1 MRRVALAVLLLV
13 VAGLAIAAAVF
24 RPGKAVRVATGLV
37 SHTLCSE
44 TFVAGLDPDQTFA
57 ETVRT
62 MPGVRRL
69 VPWLHYRVDRTAR
82 EVSTTLGG
90 RFEMRAVYH
99 DGVGCT
105 VALPAPAGPAPALP
119 SLASAATPAAA
130 PAPAGAAG
138 APEAG
143 PDIAGPAVVD
153 PASEPLRAAL
163 DRVFAEPPGEPVRGT
178 KAVVVVHD
186 GRVVAERYAPGYGL
200 DTPMLSWSLNKSVV
214 NALIGVL
221 VRQGRLAVGAPA
233 PVPAWRDPSD
243 PRHAI
248 TVEQLMRMT
257 SGLALDETNT
267 GFDPA
272 SRMLFLEP
280 DMAGFAQT
288 AALAA
293 PPGTRYHYSS
303 PSTLILSRI
312 IRDAVGR
319 DAVGGRAEDVRRF
332 AERELFAPLGMR
344 GVTLEF
350 DATGTQVGSTYMYAT
365 ARDWARFGQLYAADG
380 VAGGRRILPEGW
392 VDYSASPTAGSRDG
406 YAAGFFTNRGESD
419 LARLRVRGGMP
430 ADSFFASG
438 TQGQRI
444 VVSPARRLVVVRLG
458 RSQDWE
464 TFDIRGLI
472 RLVADVDR
480 ALAGP
485 AR

>member
-1 MRRVALAVLLLV
+1 MRRVALAVLLLGAAGMVTAV
-13 VAGLAIAAAVF
+13 VVF
-24 RPGKAVRVATGLV
+24 RPGQAVRVATGLV

-57 ETVRT
+57 ETVST
-62 MPGVRRL
+62 MPGIRRL
-69 VPWLHYRVDRTAR
+69 APWLHYRVDRAAR
-82 EVSTTLGG
+82 DVSTTLGG
-90 RFEMRAVYH
+90 RFEVRAVYH

-105 VALPAPAGPAPALP
+105 VVHPA
-119 SLASAATPAAA
+119 SVSAATPL
-130 PAPAGAAG
+130 PAPSTAASMNGAG
-138 APEAG
+138 APGAG
-143 PDIAGPAVVD
+143 RDIAGPAVVE

-163 DRVFAEPPGEPVRGT
+163 DRAFAEPAGGPVRGT

-186 GRVVAERYAPGYGL
+186 GRVVAERYGRGYGL
-200 DTPMLSWSLNKSVV
+200 DTPMLSWSMNKSVV
-214 NALIGVL
+214 NALIGIL

-272 SRMLFLEP
+272 SRMLFIEP
-280 DMAGFAQT
+280 DMAGFAEA

-312 IRDAVGR
+312 IRDAVG
-319 DAVGGRAEDVRRF
+319 GRAEDVRGF
-332 AERELFAPLGMR
+332 AERELFAPLGMQR
-344 GVTLEF
+344 VTLEF

-365 ARDWARFGQLYAADG
+365 ARDWARFGLLYAEDG
-380 VAGGRRILPEGW
+380 IAGGRRILPEGW
-392 VDYSASPTAGSRDG
+392 VDYSASPTPGSRDG
-406 YAAGFFTNRGESD
+406 YAAGFFTNRGESEFG
-419 LARLRVRGGMP
+419 RLRVRGGMP

-444 VVSPARRLVVVRLG
+444 VVAPARGLVVVRLG
-458 RSQDWE
+458 RSQDWA

-472 RLVADVDR
+472 RLIADVDQ
-480 ALAGP
+480 ALSGP

>member
-1 MRRVALAVLLLV
+1 MRRVTLAVLLLGAAGMVTAV
-13 VAGLAIAAAVF
+13 VVF
-24 RPGKAVRVATGLV
+24 RPGQAVRVATGLV

-57 ETVRT
+57 ETVST
-62 MPGVRRL
+62 MPGIRRL
-69 VPWLHYRVDRTAR
+69 VPWLHYRVDRAAR
-82 EVSTTLGG
+82 DVSTTLGG

-105 VALPAPAGPAPALP
+105 VVHPA
-119 SLASAATPAAA
+119 SVSAATPL
-130 PAPAGAAG
+130 PAPSTAASMNAAG
-138 APEAG
+138 APGAG
-143 PDIAGPAVVD
+143 RDIAGPAVVE

-163 DRVFAEPPGEPVRGT
+163 DRVFAEPAGGPVRGT

-186 GRVVAERYAPGYGL
+186 GRVVAERYAPGYAL
-200 DTPMLSWSLNKSVV
+200 DTPMLSWSMNKSVV
-214 NALIGVL
+214 NALVGIL

-243 PRHAI
+243 PRHPI

-257 SGLALDETNT
+257 SGLALDETNS

-272 SRMLFLEP
+272 SRMLFTEP
-280 DMAGFAQT
+280 DMAGFAEA

-303 PSTLILSRI
+303 PSTLILSRVI
-312 IRDAVGR
+312 R
-319 DAVGGRAEDVRRF
+319 DAVGGRAEHVRRF

-365 ARDWARFGQLYAADG
+365 ARDWARFGLLYANDG
-380 VAGGRRILPEGW
+380 VADGRRILPEGW
-392 VDYSASPTAGSRDG
+392 VAYSASPTPGSRDG
-406 YAAGFFTNRGESD
+406 YAAGFFTNRGESEFG
-419 LARLRVRGGMP
+419 RLRVRGGMP

-444 VVSPARRLVVVRLG
+444 VVAPAHRLVVVRLG
-458 RSQDWE
+458 RSQDWA

-472 RLVADVDR
+472 RLVADVDQ
-480 ALAGP
+480 ALSGP

>member
-1 MRRVALAVLLLV
+1 MRRVALAVLFLV

-24 RPGKAVRVATGLV
+24 RPDKAVRVATGLV

-62 MPGVRRL
+62 MPGIRRL
-69 VPWLHYRVDRTAR
+69 VPWLHYRVDRPAG

-105 VALPAPAGPAPALP
+105 VALPAPAGPATSLP
-119 SLASAATPAAA
+119 SPAAAATPAAA
-130 PAPAGAAG
+130 AAPASAAG
-138 APEAG
+138 APGVG
-143 PDIAGPAVVD
+143 PDIAGPAVVE

-163 DRVFAEPPGEPVRGT
+163 DRVFAEPTGGPVRGT

-200 DTPMLSWSLNKSVV
+200 DTPMLSWSVNKSVV
-214 NALIGVL
+214 NALVGIL

-248 TVEQLMRMT
+248 TIEQLMRMT

-267 GFDPA
+267 GFDPS
-272 SRMLFLEP
+272 SRMLLTEP
-280 DMAGFAQT
+280 DMAGFAEA

-312 IRDAVGR
+312 IRDAVG
-319 DAVGGRAEDVRRF
+319 GRAEDVRGF

-365 ARDWARFGQLYAADG
+365 ARDWARFGLLYANDG
-380 VAGGRRILPEGW
+380 VADGRRILPEGW
-392 VDYSASPTAGSRDG
+392 VAYSASPTPGSRDG
-406 YAAGFFTNRGESD
+406 YAAGFFTNRGESEFG
-419 LARLRVRGGMP
+419 RLRVRGGMP

-444 VVSPARRLVVVRLG
+444 VVAPAHRLVVVRLG
-458 RSQDWE
+458 RSQDWA

-472 RLVADVDR
+472 RLVADVDQ
-480 ALAGP
+480 ALSGP